1 MIELVNDVSLIL
13 PFIKK
18 FFPQYSLDNNPYE
31 KVIVYK
37 INNDIIG
44 FVSFSLIY
52 ERMEIN
58 YIAVDVSYRRC
69 GCAQKMFDFILKNY
83 MVENISLEVNQNNK
97 EAINFYLKNGFEIKA
112 NRKNYYD
119 DNDAYLMVLEVK

>member
-1 MIELVNDVSLIL
+1 MIELVDDISLIL

-97 EAINFYLKNGFEIKA
+97 EAINFYLKNGFVIKA
-112 NRKNYYD
+112 NRKNYYG